1 MCVLQNRNEQTF
13 WEILENNFLTI
24 FFSFLNAE
32 SIELKAKDQ
41 CRGQISVS
49 YRNEWKD
56 VCFGDFPSQSE
67 EELCRYLDC
76 PGGNNSLKAKR
87 QSSKVSEAKHEAT
100 GSDCGRV
107 ETNGQQSVQ
116 RVFLIENANTDVYVH
131 RLCVSNAPDID
142 HRGGCFCGIFI

>member
-1 MCVLQNRNEQTF
+1 M
-13 WEILENNFLTI
+13 ENNFPTF

-49 YRNEWKD
+49 YRNKWED
-56 VCFGDFPSQSE
+56 VCLGEFPSESE
-67 EELCRYLDC
+67 EDLCRYLGC
-76 PGGNNSLKAKR
+76 PGGNRSVKVER

-107 ETNGQQSVQ
+107 ETNVQQSVQ

-142 HRGGCFCGIFI
+142 HGGGCFDGIFI

>member
-1 MCVLQNRNEQTF
+1 M
-13 WEILENNFLTI
+13 ENNFPTF

-49 YRNEWKD
+49 YRNKWED
-56 VCFGDFPSQSE
+56 VCFEELPSEPGQD
-67 EELCRYLDC
+67 LCRYLGC
-76 PGGNNSLKAKR
+76 PGGNRSVKAER

-100 GSDCGRV
+100 RSDCGRV
-107 ETNGQQSVQ
+107 ETNVQQSVQ

-142 HRGGCFCGIFI
+142 HGGGCFDGIFI